1 MEQKARRILT
11 WCLSVALAAGCTT
24 SKSANPL
31 SPTVAGPIAGVAI
44 QAPTPIQPSKS
55 SQIAIDQQPITLTV
69 QNATSNGVRPLTY
82 IFEIATDSAFA
93 TKIFSQTGVAPG
105 ANGQT
110 SLRMTQNLGATG
122 TYYWRSKADDG
133 ANTSD
138 YSAPTDFTVYT
149 PVIIQPPVIRSP
161 ADGATLTSL
170 RPTLVVA
177 NSAKTGPAGP
187 MQYLFEVATDANMI
201 SKVVSTLVNE
211 GSSETSYTV
220 PSDLAAG
227 TRFYWR
233 VKALDPSHLSLYC
246 NTQSFLTP
254 AAAVTP
260 TPTPT
265 PTPNPPSGSAADDQL
280 DMSQADIINN
290 PPDVASWARTSKITS
305 IDFSTGYMMVDHTK
319 RLGPGQWP
327 ESDFGVQYTLGLCF
341 FISNQWHCSAVI
353 QFWTGRDLEASGP
366 ASEIWKN
373 WYYGRWGV
381 MDGHQPAQGE
391 MVGVW
396 VAQGNLRDRGMS
408 TLRERSNVVVIPFGT
423 NYVAR

>member
-1 MEQKARRILT
+1 VGQKAFWILT
-11 WCLSVALAAGCTT
+11 LCLPVALAAGCTT
-24 SKSANPL
+24 SKSSNPL
-31 SPTVAGPIAGVAI
+31 SPTIAGPIAGVAI
-44 QAPTPIQPSKS
+44 QAPTPVQPSKS

-69 QNATSNGVRPLTY
+69 QNASSNGVRPLTY
-82 IFEIATDSAFA
+82 VFEIATDASFA
-93 TKIFSQTGVAPG
+93 TKIFTQTGVAPG

-110 SLRMTQNLGATG
+110 SFRMPQNLGADR

-133 ANTSD
+133 ANASV
-138 YSAPTDFTVYT
+138 YSAPTDFSVYT

-161 ADGATLTSL
+161 ADGVTLTSR
-170 RPTLVVA
+170 RPTLDVA
-177 NSAKTGPAGP
+177 NAQRTGPAGA
-187 MQYLFEVATDANMI
+187 MQYLFEAATDATMA

-220 PSDLAAG
+220 PADLAAG

-233 VKALDPSHLSLYC
+233 VKALDPTHSSLYC
-246 NTQSFLTP
+246 NIQSFVTP
-254 AAAVTP
+254 AAAIV

-265 PTPNPPSGSAADDQL
+265 PTPNPPGSSAVDDQL
-280 DMSQADIINN
+280 DMSQADIIDN

-319 RLGPGQWP
+319 RSGAGQWP

-341 FISNQWHCSAVI
+341 FIGNQWHCSAVI

-396 VAQGNLRDRGMS
+396 VAQGNLRDRGIS